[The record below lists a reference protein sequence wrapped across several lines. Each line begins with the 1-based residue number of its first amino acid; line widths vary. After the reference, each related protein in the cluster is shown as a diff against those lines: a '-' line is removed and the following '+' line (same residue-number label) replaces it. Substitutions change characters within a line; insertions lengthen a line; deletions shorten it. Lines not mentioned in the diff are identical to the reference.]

1 MPDPSPTE
9 LNLTPDLLDY
19 ARRVAFKEARKRC
32 RPGVDHDDAAQ
43 QALLHLIAKPPTWD
57 PARGATPKSLVYT
70 VIQRAVMKFA
80 VRERKTVRKFEPLRP
95 ASDAGH
101 KATDGVYPDP
111 SGTEIA
117 RNRTVGLSQ
126 SFWTK
131 EDVLDFIDN
140 ETSRETCRVIMESG
154 GNISEAARRLGRT
167 EGAIRSRLNVLLPKL
182 LATGFK
188 VVSEGEF
195 HERKHGQG

>member
-1 MPDPSPTE
+1 MPDPSPVE
-9 LNLTPDLLDY
+9 LELTPDLLDY
-19 ARRVAFKEARKRC
+19 ARRVAFKEAQKRC

-43 QALLHLIAKPPTWD
+43 QALLHLIAKPPVWD
-57 PARGATPKSLVYT
+57 PARGAKPKSLVYT

-80 VRERKTVRKFEPLRP
+80 VRERKTVRKFQPLRP
-95 ASDAGH
+95 PSDARQ

-111 SGTEIA
+111 SGTEIT
-117 RNRTVGLSQ
+117 RNRTVSLSQ

-131 EDVLDFIDN
+131 ENVLDFIDN

-154 GNISEAARRLGRT
+154 GNVSEAARRLGRS
-167 EGAIRSRLNVLLPKL
+167 ESAIRTRIDVLLPKL
-182 LATGFK
+182 LAAGFK

-195 HERKHGQG
+195 HER

>member
-1 MPDPSPTE
+1 MPDPSPVE
-9 LNLTPDLLDY
+9 LELTPDLLDY
-19 ARRVAFKEARKRC
+19 ARRVAFKEAQKRC

-43 QALLHLIAKPPTWD
+43 QALLHLIAKPPVWD

-80 VRERKTVRKFEPLRP
+80 VRERKTVRKFQPLRP
-95 ASDAGH
+95 PSDAKQ

-117 RNRTVGLSQ
+117 RNRTVSLSQ

-131 EDVLDFIDN
+131 ENVLDFIDN

-154 GNISEAARRLGRT
+154 GNVSEAARRLGRS
-167 EGAIRSRLNVLLPKL
+167 ESAIRTRIDVLLPKL
-182 LATGFK
+182 LAAGFK

-195 HERKHGQG
+195 HER

>member
-1 MPDPSPTE
+1 MPDPSPVE
-9 LNLTPDLLDY
+9 LELTPDLLDY
-19 ARRVAFKEARKRC
+19 ARRAAFKEAQKRC

-43 QALLHLIAKPPTWD
+43 QALLHLIAKPPVWD
-57 PARGATPKSLVYT
+57 PARGAKPKSLVYT

-80 VRERKTVRKFEPLRP
+80 VRERKTVRKFQPLRP
-95 ASDAGH
+95 ASDARQT
-101 KATDGVYPDP
+101 ARDGVYPDP
-111 SGTEIA
+111 HGKEIA
-117 RNRTVGLSQ
+117 HNRTVGLSQ

-131 EDVLDFIDN
+131 ENVLDFIDN

-154 GNISEAARRLGRT
+154 GNVSEAARRLGRS
-167 EGAIRSRLNVLLPKL
+167 ESAIRSRIDVLLPKL

-195 HERKHGQG
+195 HERKHGHG

>member
-1 MPDPSPTE
+1 MPDPSPVE
-9 LNLTPDLLDY
+9 LELTPDLLDY
-19 ARRVAFKEARKRC
+19 ARRVALKEAQKRC

-43 QALLHLIAKPPTWD
+43 QALLHLIAKPPVWD
-57 PARGATPKSLVYT
+57 PARGAKPKSLVYT

-80 VRERKTVRKFEPLRP
+80 VRERKTVRKFQPLRP
-95 ASDAGH
+95 PSDARQ
-101 KATDGVYPDP
+101 KATDGVYPEP

-126 SFWTK
+126 SFWTM

-154 GNISEAARRLGRT
+154 GNVSEAARRLGRS
-167 EGAIRSRLNVLLPKL
+167 ESAIRTRIDVLIPKL
-182 LATGFK
+182 LAKGFK

-195 HERKHGQG
+195 HERKRGQG

>member
-1 MPDPSPTE
+1 MPDPSPVE
-9 LNLTPDLLDY
+9 LELTPDLLDY
-19 ARRVAFKEARKRC
+19 ARRVAFKEAQKRC

-43 QALLHLIAKPPTWD
+43 QALLHLIAKPPVWD
-57 PARGATPKSLVYT
+57 PARGAKPKSLVYT

-80 VRERKTVRKFEPLRP
+80 VRERKTVRKFQPLRLP
-95 ASDAGH
+95 SDAKQ

-117 RNRTVGLSQ
+117 GNRTVSLSQ

-131 EDVLDFIDN
+131 ENVLDFIDN

-154 GNISEAARRLGRT
+154 GNVSEAARRLGRS
-167 EGAIRSRLNVLLPKL
+167 ESAIRTRIEVLLPKL
-182 LATGFK
+182 LAAGFK

-195 HERKHGQG
+195 HERKHGHG

>member
-9 LNLTPDLLDY
+9 LKLTPDLLDY
-19 ARRVAFKEARKRC
+19 ARRVALKEAQKRC

-43 QALLHLIAKPPTWD
+43 QALLHLIAKPPIWD

-80 VRERKTVRKFEPLRP
+80 VRERKTVRRFEPLCP
-95 ASDAGH
+95 GSDAGH
-101 KATDGVYPDP
+101 KAIDGVYPDP
-111 SGTEIA
+111 AGMEIA
-117 RNRTVGLSQ
+117 RNRSVTLSQ

-140 ETSRETCRVIMESG
+140 ETSRETCRVIMECG
-154 GNISEAARRLGRT
+154 GNVSEAARRLGRT

>member
-1 MPDPSPTE
+1 MPDPSPVE
-9 LNLTPDLLDY
+9 LELTPDLLDY
-19 ARRVAFKEARKRC
+19 ARRVAFKEAQKRC

-43 QALLHLIAKPPTWD
+43 QALLHLIAKPPAWD

-70 VIQRAVMKFA
+70 IIQRAVMKFA
-80 VRERKTVRKFEPLRP
+80 QREGKTVRKFKPLRQ
-95 ASDAGH
+95 ASDTGR

-117 RNRTVGLSQ
+117 RNRTVSLSQ

-140 ETSRETCRVIMESG
+140 ETSRETCRVIMECG
-154 GNISEAARRLGRT
+154 GNVSEAARRLGRT
-167 EGAIRSRLNVLLPKL
+167 EGAIRSRLDVLLPKL

-195 HERKHGQG
+195 HERNKGQG

>member
-9 LNLTPDLLDY
+9 LELTPDLLDY
-19 ARRVAFKEARKRC
+19 ARRVAFKEAQKRC

-43 QALLHLIAKPPTWD
+43 QALLHLIAKPPVWD
-57 PARGATPKSLVYT
+57 PERGATPKSLVYT

-80 VRERKTVRKFEPLRP
+80 ARERKTVRKFEPLRQ
-95 ASDAGH
+95 ASDARQN
-101 KATDGVYPDP
+101 ATDGVYPDP

-117 RNRTVGLSQ
+117 RNRTVSLSQ

-140 ETSRETCRVIMESG
+140 ENSRETCRVIMESG
-154 GNISEAARRLGRT
+154 GNVSEAARRLGRT

-195 HERKHGQG
+195 HERKRGQG

>member
-9 LNLTPDLLDY
+9 LNLTPELLDY
-19 ARRVAFKEARKRC
+19 GRRVAFKEAQKRC

>member
-9 LNLTPDLLDY
+9 LELTPDLLDY
-19 ARRVAFKEARKRC
+19 ARRVAFKEAQKRC
-32 RPGVDHDDAAQ
+32 RLAIDHDDAAQ
-43 QALLHLIAKPPTWD
+43 HALLHLIAKPPVWD

-70 VIQRAVMKFA
+70 VIERAIMKFA
-80 VRERKTVRKFEPLRP
+80 VREGKTVRKFEPLRP
-95 ASDAGH
+95 ASDARQ

-111 SGTEIA
+111 AGTEISS
-117 RNRTVGLSQ
+117 NRTVGLSQ

-154 GNISEAARRLGRT
+154 GNVSEAARRLGRT

>member
-9 LNLTPDLLDY
+9 LKLTPDLLDY
-19 ARRVAFKEARKRC
+19 ARRVAFKEAQKRC

-154 GNISEAARRLGRT
+154 GNVSEAARRLGRT

-195 HERKHGQG
+195 HERNEGHG

>member
-9 LNLTPDLLDY
+9 LKLTPDLLDY

-32 RPGVDHDDAAQ
+32 RPGVNHDDAAQ
-43 QALLHLIAKPPTWD
+43 QALLHLIAKPPLWD
-57 PARGATPKSLVYT
+57 PVRRTTPKSLVYT

-101 KATDGVYPDP
+101 KAADGVYPDP
-111 SGTEIA
+111 TGTEIA
-117 RNRTVGLSQ
+117 RSRTVSLSQ
-126 SFWTK
+126 SFWAT
-131 EDVLDFIDN
+131 EDVLEFIDN
-140 ETSRETCRVIMESG
+140 EDSRALCRTIMECDA
-154 GNISEAARRLGRT
+154 NVSEAARRLGMKEST
-167 EGAIRSRLNVLLPKL
+167 IRYRLGLLIPKL
-182 LATGFK
+182 LAKGFK

-195 HERKHGQG
+195 HERKRGQG

>member
-1 MPDPSPTE
+1 MPDPSPAE
-9 LNLTPDLLDY
+9 LELTPDLLDF
-19 ARRVAFKEARKRC
+19 ARRSAFKEAKKRC

-43 QALLHLIAKPPTWD
+43 QALLHLIAKPPVWD

-80 VRERKTVRKFEPLRP
+80 EREGKAVRKFKPLRQ
-95 ASDAGH
+95 ASDAGR

-111 SGTEIA
+111 IGTEIA
-117 RNRTVGLSQ
+117 RNRTVSLSQ

-154 GNISEAARRLGRT
+154 GNVSEAARRLGLK
-167 EGAIRSRLNVLLPKL
+167 ESSIRNRLDVLYPKL
-182 LATGFK
+182 LATDFK
-188 VVSEGEF
+188 VVSEGVF
-195 HERKHGQG
+195 HDPNDGQG

>member
-1 MPDPSPTE
+1 MPDPSPAE
-9 LNLTPDLLDY
+9 LELTPDLLDF
-19 ARRVAFKEARKRC
+19 ARRSAFKEAKKRC
-32 RPGVDHDDAAQ
+32 RPGVDHDDAVQ
-43 QALLHLIAKPPTWD
+43 QALLHLIAKPPVWD
-57 PARGATPKSLVYT
+57 PARGAKPKSLVYT
-70 VIQRAVMKFA
+70 VVQRAVMKFA
-80 VRERKTVRKFEPLRP
+80 EREGKAVRKFKPLRQ
-95 ASDAGH
+95 ASDAGQ

-111 SGTEIA
+111 AGKEIA
-117 RNRTVGLSQ
+117 RNRTVSLSQ

-154 GNISEAARRLGRT
+154 GNVSEAARRLGRT
-167 EGAIRSRLNVLLPKL
+167 EGAIRSRLDVLLPKL

-195 HERKHGQG
+195 NERKHGQG

>member
-95 ASDAGH
+95 APDAGH

-195 HERKHGQG
+195 HERKRGHG